1 VLVPGKGAVIRN
13 DATTAA
19 HAMLSC
25 LVLVASRLPLRA
37 QIKYLPERAE
47 QALLNWDAERYRQ
60 QMTASR

>member
-1 VLVPGKGAVIRN
+1 
-13 DATTAA
+13 
-19 HAMLSC
+19 
-25 LVLVASRLPLRA
+25 VLVASRLPLRA